1 MLTVERN
8 DSVIQSV
15 PAQTLRRLPTYLRYL
30 RSLPGNG
37 KTHVS
42 ARAIASA
49 LNLGEIQVRKDLSA
63 VSASG
68 RPRIGYSCRE
78 LEKDIEACL
87 GVENISEAV
96 LVGAGRLGNALLHYE
111 GFSQYGLSIVAA
123 FDENDSAVGELC
135 NGKQVLPLAKLTDT
149 CRRRNIRIGIIA
161 VPVKSAQRAM
171 DALADAGV
179 LAVWNFAPTLL
190 SVPEGVLVR
199 NEDMAAS
206 LAMLSTALC
215 RGTHG

>member
-1 MLTVERN
+1 MV
-8 DSVIQSV
+8 QSV

-37 KTHVS
+37 RTHVS

-63 VSASG
+63 ISASG
-68 RPRIGYSCRE
+68 RPRIGYACRE

-96 LVGAGRLGNALLHYE
+96 LVGAGRLGNALLCYE

-123 FDENDSAVGELC
+123 FDEDESAIGELT
-135 NGKQVLPLAKLTDT
+135 NGKQVLPLTKLKDT
-149 CRRRNIRIGIIA
+149 CRRRNIRIGIVA
-161 VPVKSAQRAM
+161 VPAKCAQRAM
-171 DALADAGV
+171 DALVDAGIR
-179 LAVWNFAPTLL
+179 AVWNFAPTLL
-190 SVPEGVLVR
+190 RVPEDVLVR

-206 LAMLSTALC
+206 LAMFSTALC

>member
-1 MLTVERN
+1 M
-8 DSVIQSV
+8 
-15 PAQTLRRLPTYLRYL
+15 
-30 RSLPGNG
+30 
-37 KTHVS
+37 
-42 ARAIASA
+42 
-49 LNLGEIQVRKDLSA
+49 
-63 VSASG
+63 SASG

-96 LVGAGRLGNALLHYE
+96 LVGAGRLGNALLSYE

-123 FDENDSAVGELC
+123 FDEDENAIGELC
-135 NGKQVLPLAKLTDT
+135 NGKQVLPLPKLKDT

-161 VPVKSAQRAM
+161 VPAKSAQRAM
-171 DALADAGV
+171 DALVEAGV
-179 LAVWNFAPTLL
+179 RAVWNFAPTLL
-190 SVPEGVLVR
+190 RVPDDVLVR

>member
-1 MLTVERN
+1 MERN
-8 DSVIQSV
+8 DSVVQSV

-37 KTHVS
+37 RTHVS
-42 ARAIASA
+42 ARIIASA

-63 VSASG
+63 ISASG
-68 RPRIGYSCRE
+68 RPRIGYSCRD
-78 LEKDIEACL
+78 LEKDIEACM

-96 LVGAGRLGNALLHYE
+96 LVGAGRLGNALLCYE

-123 FDENDSAVGELC
+123 FDENDSAIGELT
-135 NGKQVLPLAKLTDT
+135 NGKQVLPLAKLKDT

-161 VPVKSAQRAM
+161 VPANSAQRAM

-179 LAVWNFAPTLL
+179 RAVWNFAPTLL
-190 SVPEGVLVR
+190 RVPEGVLVR